1 VRQVELALERL
12 RWLPDF
18 DDRRLIA
25 VNIPMFRFWA
35 WDRTPPNDA
44 PAFAMKVIVGRAL
57 STETPVFDE
66 EMREVIFRPYW
77 NVPRSILLKET
88 LPLIERDPGY
98 LGRQNM
104 EIVRG
109 DSDEAA
115 AVEPTAANLE
125 LLRKGGLRVRQR
137 PGPNNALGLIK
148 FDFPNAESV
157 YMHGTP
163 AQSLFS
169 QSRRDFSHGCV
180 RVEDPVA
187 FAEWLLRDRPE
198 WTRDRIVAAMAG
210 TRSFRVRLL
219 KPVQV
224 LLYYTTAAVMPE
236 DGTMHFADDI
246 YRHDIRLDRALARP
260 PSAT

>member
-1 VRQVELALERL
+1 M
-12 RWLPDF
+12 
-18 DDRRLIA
+18 
-25 VNIPMFRFWA
+25 NIPMFRFWA
-35 WDRTPPNDA
+35 WDSTPPNDA

-77 NVPRSILLKET
+77 NVPRSILREVL
-88 LPLIERDPGY
+88 LLRADPGY
-98 LGRQNM
+98 LSRQNR

-109 DSDEAA
+109 DSDEAVP
-115 AVEPTAANLE
+115 VEATAANLE

-148 FDFPNAESV
+148 FDFPNTESV
-157 YMHGTP
+157 YMPTP

-210 TRSFRVRLL
+210 TRSFRVRLP